1 MRSTIYKFS
10 VAALAVV
17 LTVLSATFI
26 TTNKAFSE
34 GEENSEENK
43 IGTSISISPVSKI
56 LQLSA
61 NSVYEDSF
69 TVSNNGNADMKFE
82 VYAAPYAYTY
92 SEADDT
98 YQLGFSKENTY
109 TQITR
114 WITFKQ
120 EDGNYAEKATFT
132 AAPNTG
138 IEVVYRISTPES
150 IPAGGQYAV
159 LFAHTLSGE
168 VNGSGIKTEASP
180 GLVVYGRA
188 EGETNAA
195 SEIKDLEIS
204 NTMTV
209 DGQEKNIINASAKVK
224 NTGNVDFMASGKL
237 KVTGIFGQVYYE
249 TTGVSAKSR
258 VSVIP
263 ESELPVT
270 DSWDETPFF
279 GLFNVEWTVTG
290 NGGTSETITKFVV
303 IMPPVIIIAAIS
315 LLTIIIVWIII
326 MLRKRKER
334 RSKFMV

>member
-10 VAALAVV
+10 VVV
-17 LTVLSATFI
+17 LAILCATFV
-26 TTNKAFSE
+26 TTSRVFSE
-34 GEENSEENK
+34 GEDTGP
-43 IGTSISISPVSKI
+43 GTSISISPVSKI
-56 LQLSA
+56 LQLAHS
-61 NSVYEDSF
+61 SVYDDTF
-69 TVSNNGNADMKFE
+69 TVSNNGGGEMKFE
-82 VYAAPYAYTY
+82 VYAAPYAYSY
-92 SEADDT
+92 SEADNS
-98 YQLGFSKENTY
+98 YQLGFSTENTY

-120 EDGNYAEKATFT
+120 EDGNYADKAIYT
-132 AAPNTG
+132 AAPNST
-138 IEVVYRISTPES
+138 VDVSYRISTPES

-188 EGETNAA
+188 EGETTA
-195 SEIKDLEIS
+195 SSEIS
-204 NTMTV
+204 NLQINNSMTV
-209 DGQEKNIINASAKVK
+209 DNQEKTVINASAKVK

-249 TTGVSAKSR
+249 TEGVSAKSR
-258 VSVIP
+258 VSIIP

-270 DSWDETPFF
+270 DSWEETPFF
-279 GLFNVEWTVTG
+279 GFFNVEWTVTG
-290 NGGTSETITKFVV
+290 TGGASETITKFVV
-303 IMPPVIIIAAIS
+303 IMPPAIIITAIL

-326 MLRKRKER
+326 MVRKRKER